1 MKVTLCLLSAL
12 ILLSSITIIF
22 KSLVVEDATAQQYQQ
37 GADNMYNGYENSVPP
52 EYANN
57 PNEYSSYDNYQPAD
71 YDKAYASNYNDG
83 NDKNLYNIDYSEY
96 PTEEYKYE
104 CKTGPLEGF
113 FVSSVE
119 FCKHVKF
126 DKDEDKKDTNRDNNN
141 QTGTQ
146 GPPGPE
152 GPQGETGPQGTPGAT
167 GATGATGPAGPKG
180 DKGDEGPR
188 GFNGT
193 QGPPGQAGTG
203 STGIETCPTG
213 TDQEGHFVGGDGNL
227 ATTAEL
233 VPLCNLPDVEICAE
247 GTQLEGILVNNTDV
261 TPDGLEAACNPFEIC
276 PADTALEGVA
286 VLDDSDPSTPLP
298 SSLCTLNGLEVCP
311 EGTVQAGHFVIG
323 DGNLATNQVTDPDSG
338 AFDSLLAQICN
349 TQPGEAEAQCLKCAD
364 LAALQGSNSAPP
376 GQNAQLQASID
387 LIGESSTDTSVFTV
401 CDNPATAQTEFNATI
416 TITGMAAAAE
426 ENRIQNAF
434 KLCMNNLAGGE
445 AFTLQTQTMPLQTE
459 ESSLQENS
467 LTANVRPEAE
477 IPSVKTESQNPDL
490 NALLQHPNVKA
501 LLENPALKALLEN
514 PDPNALLEDPNVKAL
529 LQSPEVNALLKEA
542 R

>member
-1 MKVTLCLLSAL
+1 M
-12 ILLSSITIIF
+12 
-22 KSLVVEDATAQQYQQ
+22 VVNDT
-37 GADNMYNGYENSVPP
+37 DL
-52 EYANN
+52 ANN
-57 PNEYSSYDNYQPAD
+57 GLEAACEISLAD
-71 YDKAYASNYNDG
+71 
-83 NDKNLYNIDYSEY
+83 
-96 PTEEYKYE
+96 
-104 CKTGPLEGF
+104 
-113 FVSSVE
+113 VE
-119 FCKHVKF
+119 L
-126 DKDEDKKDTNRDNNN
+126 
-141 QTGTQ
+141 QTC
-146 GPPGPE
+146 
-152 GPQGETGPQGTPGAT
+152 
-167 GATGATGPAGPKG
+167 PAGTALAGVAVLDTDG
-180 DKGDEGPR
+180 DPTTVPSDCSASGLEV
-188 GFNGT
+188 
-193 QGPPGQAGTG
+193 
-203 STGIETCPTG
+203 CPTG
-213 TDQEGHFVGGDGNL
+213 TDQAGHFVRGDGNL

-233 VPLCNLPDVEICAE
+233 VPLCNLPDAEICAE
-247 GTQLEGILVNNTDV
+247 GTQLQGILVNNTDV

-401 CDNPATAQTEFNATI
+401 CDNTATAQTEFNATI

-445 AFTLQTQTMPLQTE
+445 ASTLQTQTMPVQAM

-467 LTANVRPEAE
+467 LTANVRPESE
-477 IPSVKTESQNPDL
+477 IPSVNTETQNADL
-490 NALLQHPNVKA
+490 NSLLEHPNVKA